1 MRSVYERL
9 ILLTEGWA
17 GLPAIHQVRASVLVL
32 ATERFGAAALVDD
45 ARAPGIWQ
53 DAFVAEWRLDAVAR
67 HFPSDREIQ
76 LHRAR
81 GAFNALRAYGEG
93 ARAASDPASAE
104 RLWDR
109 MAAAEERLDAVA
121 SAFPDDREIHL
132 QRAMGAVNLMA
143 AYGAGGGERLW
154 DRMAAAE
161 ARLDAVASAFPDD
174 REIHLRR
181 AKGAFNALT
190 DYGAGA
196 RAASDPASAE
206 RLWDRMAAAEER
218 LDAVASAFPDDQ
230 EIRLWRAMGAVNLMA
245 AYDAGAPRARDLRSG
260 ARNALAKAARDFPND
275 LKIQELAS
283 QIGVSFVQQ
292 LAGLRPP
299 PRPE

>member
-1 MRSVYERL
+1 LARDSACDDALLPGAPSNADDASAFALRASTLLTLDEARLAQLGQRWLPEILRLISELEDSGAAGGIDQMRSVYERL

-121 SAFPDDREIHL
+121 SAFPDD
-132 QRAMGAVNLMA
+132 
-143 AYGAGGGERLW
+143 
-154 DRMAAAE
+154 
-161 ARLDAVASAFPDD
+161 
-174 REIHLRR
+174 
-181 AKGAFNALT
+181 
-190 DYGAGA
+190 
-196 RAASDPASAE
+196 
-206 RLWDRMAAAEER
+206 
-218 LDAVASAFPDDQ
+218 Q